1 MLPSLWDL
9 SSLTRDWTWAHSSKN
24 PKHWTTRELPQTLL
38 FKSKSTFTIYS
49 LYNQIFP
56 LCNIFRHIISS
67 FMTVKWHFIV
77 LTICAI
83 NYLTNPGNFG
93 HLDCFQFL
101 CIRNNVAA
109 NFLSH
114 RSPALGLVAYDKFLQ
129 VAGGGWKNR
138 GLKILWY
145 SSHQV
150 LPREIW
156 KKLWSFDH
164 WSTARMMICDFWGQI
179 IKIPAAS
186 TSDFRKAPSQVSPI
200 WNTAKSH
207 GEATIILAEPN
218 FCVILA

>member
-1 MLPSLWDL
+1 MSHWHEAPCGSPLLQNTYFCLFAVCRTLLPAGRCFLLPSCYCPNRSLSLSFFSAGTSRRISPKSGRTLDL
-9 SSLTRDWTWAHSSKN
+9 TSK
-24 PKHWTTRELPQTLL
+24 
-38 FKSKSTFTIYS
+38 TFY
-49 LYNQIFP
+49 FP

-129 VAGGGWKNR
+129 VAGG
-138 GLKILWY
+138 
-145 SSHQV
+145 V
-150 LPREIW
+150 
-156 KKLWSFDH
+156 
-164 WSTARMMICDFWGQI
+164 
-179 IKIPAAS
+179 
-186 TSDFRKAPSQVSPI
+186 
-200 WNTAKSH
+200 
-207 GEATIILAEPN
+207 
-218 FCVILA
+218 